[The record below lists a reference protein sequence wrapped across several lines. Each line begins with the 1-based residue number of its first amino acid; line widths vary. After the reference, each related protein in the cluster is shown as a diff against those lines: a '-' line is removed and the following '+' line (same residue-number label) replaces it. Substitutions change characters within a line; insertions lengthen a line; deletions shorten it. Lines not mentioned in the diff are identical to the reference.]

1 MIGSWPS
8 IERIVVIPTIK
19 EIIAI
24 TAIENIIALFAVEG
38 IVSPSTVETVVPSS
52 TVDLVI
58 SIIAGDPV
66 STVLT
71 VNIVTAKTKT
81 VYVPEA
87 TFTINVIVP
96 ISPKDAVRF
105 IFCPRTWVVARS
117 WSTVSEDPVITGIS
131 IDLVTSSAAL
141 KDVCTRGSIHRFITN
156 VIVVRT
162 CFDSRKSP
170 EDQREH
176 NRDERKKHPKIAASC
191 SHHRSL
197 LS

>member
-8 IERIVVIPTIK
+8 IERIVAIPTIK
-19 EIIAI
+19 EIIAL
-24 TAIENIIALFAVEG
+24 TAIESIIVPFTVEG

-71 VNIVTAKTKT
+71 VNIVTAKT
-81 VYVPEA
+81 YVPEA

-105 IFCPRTWVVARS
+105 IFCPRNKWVARS

-141 KDVCTRGSIHRFITN
+141 KDVCTRGSIHRSISS

-162 CFDSRKSP
+162 CYDIRKSP

>member
-8 IERIVVIPTIK
+8 IERIVAIPTIK
-19 EIIAI
+19 EIIAL
-24 TAIENIIALFAVEG
+24 TAIENIIVPFTVEG

-71 VNIVTAKTKT
+71 VNIVTIAT
-81 VYVPEA
+81 YVPEA

-105 IFCPRTWVVARS
+105 IFCPRNKWVARS

-141 KDVCTRGSIHRFITN
+141 KDVCTRFSIQRSSSFTRSI
-156 VIVVRT
+156 IFVRT
-162 CFDSRKSP
+162 YYDIRKSP

>member
-8 IERIVVIPTIK
+8 IERIVAIPTIK
-19 EIIAI
+19 EIIVI
-24 TAIENIIALFAVEG
+24 TAIENIIVLFAVEG
-38 IVSPSTVETVVPSS
+38 IVPLSTIETVVPSS

-71 VNIVTAKTKT
+71 VNIVTAAFT
-81 VYVPEA
+81 V
-87 TFTINVIVP
+87 NV
-96 ISPKDAVRF
+96 
-105 IFCPRTWVVARS
+105 VVADPAENSIVLVFGLRVWVLTS
-117 WSTVSEDPVITGIS
+117 SGPPISEDPVITGIS

-141 KDVCTRGSIHRFITN
+141 KDVCTRGSIHRSISS

-162 CFDSRKSP
+162 CYDSRKSP